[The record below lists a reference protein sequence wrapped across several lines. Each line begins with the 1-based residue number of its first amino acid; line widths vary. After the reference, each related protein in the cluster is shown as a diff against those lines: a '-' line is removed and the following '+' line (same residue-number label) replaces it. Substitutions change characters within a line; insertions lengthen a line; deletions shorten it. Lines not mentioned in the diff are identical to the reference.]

1 MATDAVSFLVSETD
15 PARLGPSS
23 GEVAFVGRSNAG
35 KSTLLNAMFLKG
47 LARVSGTPGCT
58 RTINVYQ
65 FKKDFW
71 LVDLPGYGFAS
82 GTEASR
88 AGWGAMIEGYLT
100 GRPNL
105 RMIFILVDAKV
116 GPTKL
121 DLEMLRWLQTQGLPW
136 RVVATKS
143 DQVKSARQQAQRRAV
158 ADAAGVLPE
167 NVAWVSALEHLGV
180 RELRREIAALLEG

>member
-1 MATDAVSFLVSETD
+1 MKFLFSETD
-15 PARLGPSS
+15 PARLGPSC

-35 KSTLLNAMFLKG
+35 KSTLLNALFLKG

-65 FKKDFW
+65 VAAGRW

-100 GRPNL
+100 GRRNL
-105 RMIFILVDAKV
+105 RMIFVLVDAKV

-121 DLEMLRWLQTQGLPW
+121 DLQMLRWLQTQGLPW

-167 NVAWVSALEHLGV
+167 NVAWISALENLGV
-180 RELRREIAALLEG
+180 RELRREVSSLLEG